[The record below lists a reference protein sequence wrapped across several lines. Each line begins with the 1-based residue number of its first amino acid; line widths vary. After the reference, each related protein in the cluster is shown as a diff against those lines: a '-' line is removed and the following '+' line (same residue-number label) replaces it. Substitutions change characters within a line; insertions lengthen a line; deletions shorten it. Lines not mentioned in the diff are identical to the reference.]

1 LAAAGYAPA
10 EVLARAITL
19 VSHADADV
27 REGALARVDAAGEG
41 ERGEALRALGL
52 NPAHY
57 PAKVLK
63 CVGELEHTDGK
74 VRKAAVQTLGKLP
87 AEALAAHGAAVV
99 AKLEDAEGYVRMAA
113 VQTLGKL
120 PAEALAAHGAAVVA
134 KLEDAEGYVR
144 MAAVQT
150 LGKLPAEALAAHGA
164 AVVAARLAL
173 TRGAAC
179 STISF
184 CTVGLPGALAK
195 HGQIFYEITLKRVG
209 KYPQIGWATP
219 GFAPDGDNGVGDDAL
234 SWAADGAR
242 RSLWHKGE
250 RPWSVSW
257 RDDDV
262 VGCAADIEKGSVW
275 FGLNGV
281 WVAAFEGEGKSWEQ
295 GVFPAM
301 SGQHTHFSLNATPR
315 FAGPSPSFVNV
326 APPDEQ
332 PQLLHHEPGL
342 LYLSKDAIIAE

>member
-1 LAAAGYAPA
+1 VLAAAGYAPA

-74 VRKAAVQTLGKLP
+74 VRK
-87 AEALAAHGAAVV
+87 
-99 AKLEDAEGYVRMAA
+99 AA

>member
-1 LAAAGYAPA
+1 VQTLGKLPA
-10 EVLARAITL
+10 E
-19 VSHADADV
+19 
-27 REGALARVDAAGEG
+27 
-41 ERGEALRALGL
+41 
-52 NPAHY
+52 AH
-57 PAKVLK
+57 
-63 CVGELEHTDGK
+63 G
-74 VRKAAVQTLGKLP
+74 AAVAARLEDANEYVRRAAVETLGKLP

-120 PAEALAAHGAAVVA
+120 PAEAHGAAVA
-134 KLEDAEGYVR
+134 ARLEDANEYVR
-144 MAAVQT
+144 RAAVET